1 MKGHLGKILPR
12 WFFMNNMNLET
23 KAYFDTLPVSV
34 RSAIVESGAKFD
46 TVEQLKVLVQAYTGQ
61 ANS

>member
-1 MKGHLGKILPR
+1 
-12 WFFMNNMNLET
+12 MNNMNMET
-23 KAYFDTLPVSV
+23 RAYFDALPISI

-46 TVEQLKVLVQAYTGQ
+46 NLEQLKAIVQTYTGQ

>member
-1 MKGHLGKILPR
+1 
-12 WFFMNNMNLET
+12 MNNMNLET

-46 TVEQLKVLVQAYTGQ
+46 TVEQLKVIVQAYTGQ

>member
-1 MKGHLGKILPR
+1 
-12 WFFMNNMNLET
+12 MNNMSPET
-23 KAYFDTLPVSV
+23 KAYFDALPISI

-46 TVEQLKVLVQAYTGQ
+46 TVEQLRVLVSAYTGQ